1 MALTPIDRL
10 RQLCLAFPGAT
21 EKEAWGEPT
30 FRAPKIFAM
39 YASAATHHGRG
50 RPAVWIKAMPLN
62 QEMAIR
68 SDPERYF
75 KPPYV
80 GPSGWIGVYLDKRPP
95 WSAIAALLDD
105 GYRQVAPKKLLAQLE
120 ARGRDGS

>member
-10 RQLCLAFPGAT
+10 RQLCLGFPGAT
-21 EKEAWGEPT
+21 EKEAWGEPM

-68 SDPERYF
+68 SDPDRYF

-95 WSAIAALLDD
+95 WGAIAALLED
-105 GYRQVAPKKLLAQLE
+105 GYRQAAPKKLVAQLDE
-120 ARGRDGS
+120 LRSQS